1 MHPGRAS
8 APFLFRRAHNRVGL
22 LSPLTHPPAMPS
34 TRTWDIFC
42 TVVDNYGDIG
52 VCWRLARQLAAE
64 HGLRVRLWVDDLTR
78 FRRICPDIVPGLE
91 SQHSHGVEV
100 AWWHDPFPAANPAD
114 VVVEAFACNPPA
126 NYVAAMVARQPKP
139 VWINLEFLS
148 AEAWVRGC
156 HGLPS
161 PHPSLPL
168 LKHFFFPGFV
178 AGTGGLLAERGLAQ
192 ARERFQSSATE
203 QARFWKDL
211 GLPAPRT
218 GELQISLF
226 CYPHGG
232 ITALL
237 RAWAAGGTRVR
248 CLVPEGTATAALS
261 AFFGTDGL
269 APGAILS
276 KAGVE
281 ISIFPFLDQDQYDRL
296 LWACD
301 FNLVRGEDSFV
312 RGQWAAR
319 PLLWQIYPQQEAAHW
334 PKLRAFLGLYCA
346 GLTPEIAAAVTRLW
360 QAWNEGDAAEVESA
374 WPDFWAHRLELQ
386 AHARRWAGQLGGGG
400 DLANNLVQF
409 CENLLK

>member
-1 MHPGRAS
+1 MRS
-8 APFLFRRAHNRVGL
+8 
-22 LSPLTHPPAMPS
+22 
-34 TRTWDIFC
+34 WDIFC

-64 HGLRVRLWVDDLTR
+64 RGPRVRLWVDDLAGLR
-78 FRRICPDIVPGLE
+78 KLCPDIVPGLE

-100 AWWHDPFPAANPAD
+100 RRWREPFPEVDPAD

-139 VWINLEFLS
+139 AWINLEFLS
-148 AEAWVRGC
+148 AENWVRGC

-168 LKHFFFPGFV
+168 VKHFFFPGFV

-192 ARERFQSSATE
+192 ARERFQRSGAA
-203 QARFWKDL
+203 QARFWRDL
-211 GLPAPRT
+211 GLPAPRA
-218 GELQISLF
+218 GELQVSLF

-232 ITALL
+232 IAALL
-237 RAWAAGGTRVR
+237 RAWAAGGTPVR

-261 AFFGTDGL
+261 AFFGAESL
-269 APGAILS
+269 APGAILR

-281 ISIFPFLDQDQYDRL
+281 VRIFPFLDQDRYDRL

-301 FNLVRGEDSFV
+301 LNLVRGEDSFV

-319 PLLWQIYPQQEAAHW
+319 PLLWQIYPQQEGAHW
-334 PKLRAFLGLYCA
+334 PKLQAFLGLYCA
-346 GLTPEIAAAVTRLW
+346 GLPPQIAAAVTRLW
-360 QAWNEGDAAEVESA
+360 QAWNQGDDAGVESA
-374 WPDFWAHRLELQ
+374 WPGFWENRLALQ
-386 AHARRWAGQLGGGG
+386 AHARGWAEQLAGTGN
-400 DLANNLVQF
+400 LANNLAQF